1 MIEVRSQDINE
12 LELLVV
18 LDQLEKAGTKSAQIY
33 KGNGC
38 IWVTSGVVNQYYIF
52 RDGIHID
59 TQVD

>member
-1 MIEVRSQDINE
+1 MITVRSDDINE

-18 LDQLEKAGTKSAQIY
+18 MEDLQKNGVDTASIY

-38 IWVTSGVVNQYYIF
+38 IWVSRGLVNQYYIF
-52 RDGIHID
+52 RDGVHVD